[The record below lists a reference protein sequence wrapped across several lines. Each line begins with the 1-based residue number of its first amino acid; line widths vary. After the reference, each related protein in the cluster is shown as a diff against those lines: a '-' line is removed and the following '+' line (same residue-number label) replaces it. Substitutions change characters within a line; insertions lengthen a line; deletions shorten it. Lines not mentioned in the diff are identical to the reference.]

1 MFCQVDKI
9 EADTRLNPT
18 VRNYGKNLVLLFSA
32 LWVIYQKPKRKK
44 KTYNKNT
51 HGSWL
56 RV

>member
-44 KTYNKNT
+44 KLIIKTPMDL
-51 HGSWL
+51 G
-56 RV
+56 